1 MTEKQ
6 IREKVVETAKKY
18 LGEQEGG
25 KLHKE
30 LIKIFNTV
38 KPDGWAMTTSAPW
51 CAAFASA
58 IEIEA
63 LGKSDAKKICPL
75 SANCGTII
83 TKAKKLGCWIESDS
97 YKPKEADWI
106 LYDWQDSGKGDNTGG
121 ADHVGTVEKVTASEI
136 IVIEGNKNDRV
147 ERRTLKINGRYIR
160 GFVAIPYGK
169 LETSQTKTVSKTPAK
184 SKTNSKTSKT
194 IKVGSTIKIKKG
206 ANQYGTTRD
215 FASFV
220 YDRKYKVIEIR
231 GNRVVFADGKTV
243 MGAVGKNDC
252 IVQ

>member
-1 MTEKQ
+1 MTEAQLRK
-6 IREKVVETAKKY
+6 KVVETAKKY
-18 LGEQEGG
+18 LGDKEGG
-25 KLHKE
+25 KEHKH
-30 LIKIFNTV
+30 LMDVFNTV
-38 KPDGWAMTTSAPW
+38 KPDGWAMTYSAPW

-63 LGKSDAKKICPL
+63 LGKSDAKKVCPL

-106 LYDWQDSGKGDNTGG
+106 LYDWQDSGKGDNVGSP
-121 ADHVGTVEKVTASEI
+121 DHVGIVEKVSGGEI
-136 IVIEGNKNDRV
+136 TVIEGNKNDRV
-147 ERRTLKINGRYIR
+147 ERRTIKVNGRYIR
-160 GFVAIPYGK
+160 GFVAIPYAK
-169 LETSQTKTVSKTPAK
+169 IADKDSRTKTVVKTPAK
-184 SKTNSKTSKT
+184 KKTTKPV
-194 IKVGSTIKIKKG
+194 KVGSTIKIKKG
-206 ANQYGTTRD
+206 ANQYGTTRG

-231 GNRVVFADGKTV
+231 GSRVVFAEGKTV
-243 MGAVGKNDC
+243 MGAVSKNDC

>member
-1 MTEKQ
+1 MTEKE
-6 IREKVVETAKKY
+6 IRAKVVEAAQKYMGAK
-18 LGEQEGG
+18 EGG
-25 KLHKE
+25 VNHKDI
-30 LIKIFNTV
+30 IKIFNTV
-38 KPDGWAMTTSAPW
+38 KPDGWAMTYSAPW

-58 IEIEA
+58 IEIKA
-63 LGKSDAKKICPL
+63 LGKADAKKICPL

-83 TKAKKLGCWIESDS
+83 AMAKKLGCWIESDF

-106 LYDWQDSGKGDNTGG
+106 VYDWQDSGKGDNTGG
-121 ADHVGTVEKVTASEI
+121 ADHVGIVEKVTASEI
-136 IVIEGNKNDRV
+136 IVIEGNKNDKV

-169 LETSQTKTVSKTPAK
+169 LATSQTKTVTKTPAT
-184 SKTNSKTSKT
+184 SAKTL
-194 IKVGSTIKIKKG
+194 KVGSTIKIKKG

-231 GNRVVFADGKTV
+231 GNRVVFADGKVV
-243 MGAVGKNDC
+243 MGAVSKNDC